1 MLNAVAAPDPRDPTT
16 LGQPLEDFPLA
27 SRPGSIE
34 GMRVAMPDTK
44 ELPNFMHPDVTKAWQ
59 AAGRAFESLGAPVE
73 AGWLTHR
80 DFHPSRPP
88 LTINPPDAPSPLPT
102 HIPNPH
108 HPTPPTLP
116 LPPPP
121 PNIL

>member
-16 LGQPLEDFPLA
+16 LGQPLEDFTLA

-59 AAGRAFESLGAPVE
+59 AAGRTFESLGATVE
-73 AGWLTHR
+73 AVPLPALH
-80 DFHPSRPP
+80 FAPSRPP
-88 LTINPPDAPSPLPT
+88 RTIPPPAPSP
-102 HIPNPH
+102 
-108 HPTPPTLP
+108 
-116 LPPPP
+116 PPP
-121 PNIL
+121 